1 MSGVK
6 TLCHDALINI
16 WPAQINV
23 VDLVGF
29 GPVQTLKLRQQ
40 QPEQHV
46 DFSPTL
52 IKQRGFVQNRIT

>member
-1 MSGVK
+1 
-6 TLCHDALINI
+6 
-16 WPAQINV
+16 
-23 VDLVGF
+23 
-29 GPVQTLKLRQQ
+29 VQTLKLRQQ